1 MTLDVALTV
10 SGNLGTADITA
21 TSLTDGTATMT
32 GGALSG
38 LTSVAATSLTDGTA
52 TMTGGA
58 LSGLTSV
65 AATSLTDGTAT
76 MKGGALSGLAN
87 VTVDKVIETS
97 RSAYAFQAVLGA
109 SSTGPGTLVFQTLEY
124 GGSSSAYSTTTG
136 TYTAPVTGL
145 YWFNV
150 MVESSSTNAASLQV
164 YKNGVG
170 TAIYLYFGQGIVS
183 GTQASNSGI
192 LSLSVGDL
200 ITVYTGSAISLWSGA
215 AYGTCFSGFLIG
227 ATA

>member
-10 SGNLGTADITA
+10 SGNLGTADIT
-21 TSLTDGTATMT
+21 
-32 GGALSG
+32 
-38 LTSVAATSLTDGTA
+38 ATSLTDGTA